1 MRFVAPLGDC
11 PAASFIVERNYV
23 RGLTTGQRLDYAA
36 RMGKLFFASLLTL
49 SPLTAMLAGVVI
61 AAFVAMGSLDLG
73 AALTLVLV
81 INTVIFVLSPRL
93 TDLML
98 RWVNKVVYLDDATL
112 EARYPHV
119 HAIVHEVADQY
130 GFKAPSVGI
139 IPDRNPTAFTYGLFR
154 SSARIVLTDG
164 IFEYLTEEETRAVVA
179 HELGHIVNMDF
190 LVMTVAGTLVQ
201 MLYVIYASM
210 SRQRSGGRKNGA
222 AAVGLVAYVAYFVGT
237 YLLLYLSRTREYLAD
252 RFAAERT
259 DARHLANALVKIAYG
274 IAQSEDTDATRELLA
289 STRHMGVV
297 DFKGAS
303 HLGLVVEAAKLD
315 PNATANAML
324 FDIYN
329 PWAKLIELNST
340 HPLTGRRIQALE
352 AIAREKRQAFA
363 DIDVAAAADRAR
375 VDPAALW
382 TKFLRELALIAL
394 PTAALVI
401 GGLATVATG
410 GLIYIL
416 LPIPAAVLAWGVL
429 IPITYP
435 FSPPADTT
443 VVALMGDV
451 AASPIVGQ
459 PVRLQGEVIGRAV
472 AGSIVGEDTVFAD
485 RTGRMVVD
493 FRSLFGPFGDLWT
506 GWQRVKQHI
515 GAKGEVTGWFRRG
528 MGGHVI
534 MNELKTSAGTIKAY
548 PYLAG
553 VIVPLLIFAAI
564 AAFAFLTFA
573 GTSY

>member
-1 MRFVAPLGDC
+1 
-11 PAASFIVERNYV
+11 
-23 RGLTTGQRLDYAA
+23 
-36 RMGKLFFASLLTL
+36 MGKLFLASLVTL
-49 SPLTAMLAGVVI
+49 SLLTAMLAGVVI

-73 AALTLVLV
+73 WALILVLV
-81 INTVIFVLSPRL
+81 INTAIFVVSPWL

-98 RWVNKVVYLDDATL
+98 RWVNKVAWLDDATV

-119 HAIVHEVADQY
+119 HAIVHDVARQY
-130 GFKAPSVGI
+130 GFTAPSIGV

-154 SSARIVLTDG
+154 SKARIVLTDG
-164 IFEYLTEEETRAVVA
+164 IFEYLNEEETRAVVA
-179 HELGHIVNMDF
+179 HELGHIVHMDF

-201 MLYVIYASM
+201 MLYVIYSALT
-210 SRQRSGGRKNGA
+210 RQRSGGSSKGKNNA
-222 AAVGLVAYVAYFVGT
+222 AAVGLIAYVMYLIGT

-252 RFAAERT
+252 SFAAERVE
-259 DARHLANALVKIAYG
+259 ARHLANALVKIAYG
-274 IAQSEDTDATRELLA
+274 IAEADDTDASRELLA

-303 HLGLVVEAAKLD
+303 HLGLVVEASKLNPD
-315 PNATANAML
+315 ATASAML

-329 PWAKLIELNST
+329 PWAKLVELNST
-340 HPLTGRRIQALE
+340 HPLTGKRIQALGE
-352 AIAREKRQAFA
+352 IARTKGQAFEE
-363 DIDVAAAADRAR
+363 IDVAAAARRAK

-382 TKFLRELALIAL
+382 AKFLRELALVAL
-394 PTAALVI
+394 PVAALVI
-401 GGLATVATG
+401 GSFAAVATG
-410 GLIYIL
+410 SPVYAL
-416 LPIPAAVLAWGVL
+416 LAIPAAALAWAAL

-435 FSPPADTT
+435 FSPPADSS

-451 AASPIVGQ
+451 AASPVIGR
-459 PVRLQGEVIGRAV
+459 PVRLQGQVIGRAV

-485 RTGRMVVD
+485 KTGRMVVD

-506 GWQRVKQHI
+506 GWRRVKQHI
-515 GAKGEVTGWFRRG
+515 GATGEVTGWFRRG

-553 VIVPLLIFAAI
+553 VVVPLLIFAVIAAI
-564 AAFAFLTFA
+564 ALFTYEGRTF
-573 GTSY
+573 

>member
-1 MRFVAPLGDC
+1 
-11 PAASFIVERNYV
+11 
-23 RGLTTGQRLDYAA
+23 
-36 RMGKLFFASLLTL
+36 MGKLFLASLVTL
-49 SPLTAMLAGVVI
+49 SLLTAMLAGVVI

-73 AALTLVLV
+73 WALILVLV
-81 INTVIFVLSPRL
+81 INTVIFVVSPWL

-98 RWVNKVVYLDDATL
+98 RWVNKVAWLDDATV

-119 HAIVHEVADQY
+119 HAIVHDVARQY
-130 GFKAPSVGI
+130 GFTAPSIGV

-154 SSARIVLTDG
+154 SKARIVLTDG
-164 IFEYLTEEETRAVVA
+164 IFEYLNEEETRAVVA
-179 HELGHIVNMDF
+179 HELGHIVHMDF

-201 MLYVIYASM
+201 MLYVIYSALT
-210 SRQRSGGRKNGA
+210 RQRSGGSSKGKNNA
-222 AAVGLVAYVAYFVGT
+222 AAVGLIAYVMYLIGT

-252 RFAAERT
+252 SFAAERVE
-259 DARHLANALVKIAYG
+259 ARHLANALVKIAYG
-274 IAQSEDTDATRELLA
+274 IAEADDTDASRELLA

-303 HLGLVVEAAKLD
+303 HLGLVVEASKLNPD
-315 PNATANAML
+315 ATASAML

-329 PWAKLIELNST
+329 PWAKLVELNST
-340 HPLTGRRIQALE
+340 HPLTGKRIQALGE
-352 AIAREKRQAFA
+352 IARTKGQAFEE
-363 DIDVAAAADRAR
+363 IDVAAAARRAK

-382 TKFLRELALIAL
+382 AKFLRELALVAL
-394 PTAALVI
+394 PVAALVI
-401 GGLATVATG
+401 GSFAAVATG
-410 GLIYIL
+410 SPVYAL
-416 LPIPAAVLAWGVL
+416 LAIPAAALAWAAL

-435 FSPPADTT
+435 FSPPADSS

-451 AASPIVGQ
+451 AASPVIGR
-459 PVRLQGEVIGRAV
+459 PVRLQGQVIGRAV

-485 RTGRMVVD
+485 KTGRMVVD

-506 GWQRVKQHI
+506 GWRRVKQHI
-515 GAKGEVTGWFRRG
+515 GATGEVTGWFRRG

-553 VIVPLLIFAAI
+553 VVVPLLIFAVIAAI
-564 AAFAFLTFA
+564 ALFTYEGRTF
-573 GTSY
+573 